1 MGKIGTKRSSLLV
14 DVDEAALSR
23 ACTDI
28 ERLLRLALSDWY
40 AYLGRQ
46 AITPHVWRYGVPWW
60 AKRVPERF
68 DKDWA
73 LNDLRTAV
81 ERPGMLA
88 GLNTAVDEVVLS
100 LEREEEAKRRMYPD
114 VSRLHAALKKLMDMM
129 MEDLGWEQ

>member
-1 MGKIGTKRSSLLV
+1 MGKIGTSASGLFV
-14 DVDEAALSR
+14 DVDEAELSR
-23 ACTDI
+23 ACSSV

-46 AITPHVWRYGVPWW
+46 AITPHVWRYEVPWW
-60 AKRVPERF
+60 AKRVPDRF

-81 ERPGMLA
+81 DRPGMLT

-100 LEREEEAKRRMYPD
+100 LEREEEAKRKQYPD
-114 VSRLHAALKKLMDMM
+114 VSRLHAALKKLMDML